1 MKGKV
6 KFFNDVK
13 GWGFITDESGNDVF
27 VHFSNIQ
34 MMDGYKSLHEDD
46 IVEFEIGEGSD
57 GRGQAVN
64 VHPILT
70 LQMIEKALKEEGIHV
85 KEVRD
90 QHGLK
95 YVVTNN
101 EGMLFE
107 ELAAY
112 AGFSVSEEQQK

>member
-1 MKGKV
+1 MKGTV
-6 KFFNDVK
+6 KFFNNVK

-57 GRGQAVN
+57 GREQAVN
-64 VHPILT
+64 VHSILT
-70 LQMIEKALKEEGIHV
+70 LQMIEKSLKEEGIHA

-90 QHGLK
+90 QQGLK
-95 YVVTNN
+95 YIATNN
-101 EGMLFE
+101 KGMPFE

-112 AGFSVSEEQQK
+112 AGFSVSEK

>member
-1 MKGKV
+1 MKGTV

-13 GWGFITDESGNDVF
+13 GWGFITDESGNDIF
-27 VHFSNIQ
+27 VHYSDIL
-34 MMDGYKSLHEDD
+34 MDGRKSLHEDD
-46 IVEFEIGEGSD
+46 IVEFEIGEGTN

-64 VHPILT
+64 VQPILT

-90 QHGLK
+90 QYGLK

-101 EGMLFE
+101 KGMPFE

-112 AGFSVSEEQQK
+112 AGFSVSEEQ